1 MPLLSA
7 IVITRNEAANIGA
20 CLDSVAFC
28 DERIVVDCGS
38 SDGTVDIAKAKG
50 ARVEFHEWRGFG
62 PQKNYALS
70 LATGTWVLSIDAD
83 ERATPELAGAIK
95 AALAD
100 ASADGWELPRRS
112 SFCGREMR
120 HSGWSPDYV
129 LRLFR
134 RGKAKFDDALV
145 HERVI
150 CDGPVKRL
158 DQPLLHYPVLRLEDA
173 LSRMDR
179 YSTASAEALV
189 ASGRKVSFLAGIGH
203 GIFSFLRAYVL
214 RLGFL
219 DGAEGFLLAV
229 ANAEGSYY
237 RYMKAW
243 LATPRA
249 ENQPPRSGG
258 GEPRE
263 AGLRARAAGGVI
275 EVTRQHPCALLCVP
289 LVIHLFSHPTDD
301 LRAREEQS

>member
-1 MPLLSA
+1 M
-7 IVITRNEAANIGA
+7 
-20 CLDSVAFC
+20 
-28 DERIVVDCGS
+28 
-38 SDGTVDIAKAKG
+38 
-50 ARVEFHEWRGFG
+50 
-62 PQKNYALS
+62 
-70 LATGTWVLSIDAD
+70 LSIDAD
-83 ERATPELAGAIK
+83 ERATPKLAGAIK
-95 AALAD
+95 AVLAD
-100 ASADGWELPRRS
+100 TSADGWELPRRS
-112 SFCGREMR
+112 SFCGRELR

-158 DQPLLHYPVLRLEDA
+158 DQPLLHYPVLKLEDA

-203 GIFSFLRAYVL
+203 GFFSFLRAYVL

-243 LATPRA
+243 LATR
-249 ENQPPRSGG
+249 ETKISRR
-258 GEPRE
+258 RE
-263 AGLRARAAGGVI
+263 AGEGNRAK
-275 EVTRQHPCALLCVP
+275 Q
-289 LVIHLFSHPTDD
+289 D
-301 LRAREEQS
+301 

>member
-1 MPLLSA
+1 MPQLSA

-20 CLDSVAFC
+20 CLDSLAFC
-28 DERIVVDCGS
+28 DERIVVDSGS
-38 SDGTVDIAKAKG
+38 TDATVDIAKVKG
-50 ARVEFHEWRGFG
+50 ARVAFHEWRGFG
-62 PQKNYALS
+62 PQKNHALS

-83 ERATPELAGAIK
+83 ERVTPELAGAIK

-100 ASADGWELPRRS
+100 AGADGFELPRRS
-112 SFCGREMR
+112 SFCGRQMR
-120 HSGWSPDYV
+120 HSGWWPDYV

-134 RGKAKFDDALV
+134 RGKARFDDAIV

-150 CDGPVKRL
+150 CDGTVKRL
-158 DQPLLHYPVLRLEDA
+158 DQPLIHHPVLRLEDA

-179 YSTASAEALV
+179 YSTASAQALV

-203 GIFSFLRAYVL
+203 GFYAFLRSYVL
-214 RLGFL
+214 RAGFL

-243 LATPRA
+243 LA
-249 ENQPPRSGG
+249 
-258 GEPRE
+258 
-263 AGLRARAAGGVI
+263 
-275 EVTRQHPCALLCVP
+275 
-289 LVIHLFSHPTDD
+289 
-301 LRAREEQS
+301 ARERK

>member
-7 IVITRNEAANIGA
+7 IVITRNETANIGE

-38 SDGTVDIAKAKG
+38 SDGTAEVARGKG

-62 PQKNYALS
+62 AQKNYALS

-83 ERATPELAGAIK
+83 ERVTPELAAAIRE
-95 AALAD
+95 AIALGDAD
-100 ASADGWELPRRS
+100 AWEFPRLS
-112 SFCGREMR
+112 SFCRRQMR
-120 HSGWSPDYV
+120 HSGWFPDYV

-134 RGKAKFDDALV
+134 RGKARFDDVIV

-150 CDGPVKRL
+150 CAGVVKRL
-158 DQPLLHYPVLRLEDA
+158 RPPLIHHPVARLEDA

-179 YSTASAEALV
+179 YSTASAEAIV
-189 ASGRKVSFLAGIGH
+189 ARGRKVSFMTGIGH
-203 GIFSFLRAYVL
+203 GLYSFLRTYIL
-214 RLGFL
+214 RAGFL

-243 LATPRA
+243 LAT
-249 ENQPPRSGG
+249 
-258 GEPRE
+258 RE
-263 AGLRARAAGGVI
+263 RK
-275 EVTRQHPCALLCVP
+275 
-289 LVIHLFSHPTDD
+289 
-301 LRAREEQS
+301 